1 MHAARFVLSLLFATT
16 ILSPAVL
23 AQDAPDSAA
32 ASPIRLVINIPA
44 FRADVLRDSAIIRS
58 FDVAVGT
65 PQYPTPRGDYAISE
79 ITWNPWWTPPPGEWA
94 REETVTPPGPTNPM
108 GRVKMQFAPY
118 YLVHG
123 TPLERSIGSAGSHG
137 CVRMRNDD
145 VVALARLLQDSSG
158 ISMSEGEVW
167 DLLQTGR
174 TRVVTLPLPVS
185 TAIVYRTAEVRSDS
199 LSLYPDV
206 YRLRT
211 SSRTEALLALAAAG
225 IDTTMVDEERLTMA
239 LAASR
244 DSAVHAPLDELR
256 SRASFPDS
264 LIGAS
269 RPAPLRAPDKSRE
282 YTASSGL
289 CGRFTP

>member
-1 MHAARFVLSLLFATT
+1 MHAARFLLSILFATT
-16 ILSPAVL
+16 IPSPAVL
-23 AQDAPDSAA
+23 AQDVPDSAA
-32 ASPIRLVINIPA
+32 VSPIRLVINIPA
-44 FRADVLRDSAIIRS
+44 FRMDVLRDSAIIRS

-65 PQYPTPRGDYAISE
+65 PQYPTPLGDYAITE

-94 REETVTPPGPTNPM
+94 REDTVTPPGPTNPM

-158 ISMSEGEVW
+158 IALSDSEVS
-167 DLLQTGR
+167 DLIRSRR
-174 TRVVTLPLPVS
+174 TRVVTLSVLVP
-185 TAIVYRTAEVRSDS
+185 TALIYRTAEVRSDS

-206 YRLRT
+206 YRLREPR
-211 SSRTEALLALAAAG
+211 SEALLALAAAG
-225 IDTTMVDEERLTMA
+225 LDTTMVDEERLTMA

-244 DSAVHAPLDELR
+244 ASAVHTPLDELR
-256 SRASFPDS
+256 SRANFPDTI
-264 LIGAS
+264 IGEP
-269 RPAPLRAPDKSRE
+269 RPAPVRAPDEARE
-282 YTASSGL
+282 HTASSGP
-289 CGRFTP
+289 CGRVTP